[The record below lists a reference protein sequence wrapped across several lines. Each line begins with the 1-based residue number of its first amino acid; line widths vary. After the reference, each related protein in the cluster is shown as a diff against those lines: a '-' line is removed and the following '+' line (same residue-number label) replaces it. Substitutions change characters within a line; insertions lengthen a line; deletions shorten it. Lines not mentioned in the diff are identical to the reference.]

1 MTVRCGGPS
10 GGWRPTSNSRCGP
23 VLRDAGADRKPKRA
37 CIRDSVRSTG
47 YVIECTIECW
57 PGKDAPVTFR
67 IMESG
72 ETVILKPDEYE
83 IVEFMDED
91 PDRKSGDKPSP

>member
-1 MTVRCGGPS
+1 MSDLTGRAVR
-10 GGWRPTSNSRCGP
+10 
-23 VLRDAGADRKPKRA
+23 VK
-37 CIRDSVRSTG
+37 VRSTG
-47 YVIECTIECW
+47 YVIECAIECW
-57 PGKDAPVTFR
+57 PTKDAAVTFR

-83 IVEFMDED
+83 IAEFMDED

>member
-1 MTVRCGGPS
+1 MADPLEMDERSMSDLTGRVVR
-10 GGWRPTSNSRCGP
+10 
-23 VLRDAGADRKPKRA
+23 VK
-37 CIRDSVRSTG
+37 VRSTG

-57 PGKDAPVTFR
+57 PGEEAPVTFR

-91 PDRKSGDKPSP
+91 PDRKSWDKPSP